1 MTSTYRAHP
10 SRATAGTP
18 RRPRW
23 AVGVAVLAALV
34 VLVPLAPTVV
44 VAQEADPDRPG
55 RVLVVSIPRLTWD
68 RVVDHEPEHL
78 TGFLAESAVGNLS
91 LRTIGP
97 RTSLGAAYV
106 TIGAG
111 NRAGVAGADAGRV
124 MPVTDRFENGSA
136 GDAFL
141 RRTGQRTEAE
151 IIHLSIASVQS
162 RNARYLYGAEPGALG
177 SALVEAGITP
187 VVVANTDVQAAPDAE
202 VATDPLFPTGE
213 PGEGSAESEAPLF
226 PADGPGVGLVEP
238 VQSENRPAGL
248 AMMTGD
254 GEIPVGH
261 VDRSLLIRDRTAP
274 FGVRLGAERVVTAVE
289 ERWRED
295 SVALVEL
302 SDLERADWYRS
313 RADGDQARQLVDDA
327 LEQSDQLLGRLL
339 DLAGPDD
346 LVMVVAPA
354 APRRGETLT
363 PVAVRGPGF
372 ESGILTSGTTRRP
385 GYVTLPDLAPSI
397 LHELDVAEPTSMSG
411 SPMAASN
418 DGDLAPARYERFVEL
433 NDATRF
439 RDQTVGP
446 ITVALVVLQ
455 VVFCALALLAL
466 QRDVPWARRLARGLA
481 LFTISVPVVSFA
493 LGALPFH
500 RAGFWPFTLSLV
512 VVSTALAAA
521 SLALGQ
527 RASVHR
533 RGVAMTIVP
542 LVLTYVVLAV
552 DITTGGRLQINTVF
566 GYSPVVAGRFAGFG
580 NPAYSLFSMAAVL
593 IACSAWVLLDGDRAP
608 SRRRWLVAGIVALF
622 SVTVVLD
629 GHPALGSDVGG
640 VLSII
645 PAAFVVVWLLLGRR
659 LRAGAVLAGVA
670 ITGAVVAAFAALDLA
685 RPVSEQTHL
694 ARLVRTTFGDEEG
707 GGLVTVIERKINA
720 NLNILTTSVW
730 TWTIPLALI
739 LLLRFTWRRPRI
751 FDDRLDDRPAT
762 QAVLWGGIA
771 MCVFGTAVN
780 DSGIAVPAV
789 MFTLFLPYVVC
800 LALAPP
806 IADDAEPVRS
816 PAEPGPTATD
826 DRDGPTAADGDQRDL
841 VGSAS

>member
-1 MTSTYRAHP
+1 MTPTPRAHQR
-10 SRATAGTP
+10 RATEPTL
-18 RRPRW
+18 RRRW
-23 AVGVAVLAALV
+23 AAIAACLTALV
-34 VLVPLAPTVV
+34 VLVPVV
-44 VAQEADPDRPG
+44 SPASAQTDRRERPS
-55 RVLVVSIPRLTWD
+55 RVLIVTVPRLTWD
-68 RVVDHEPEHL
+68 RVVDDAPEHL
-78 TGFLAESAVGNLS
+78 TEFLTEAAVGNLS

-97 RTSLGAAYV
+97 RTSLGAAYA

-151 IIHLSIASVQS
+151 IIHLSIAAVQS

-177 SALVEAGITP
+177 SALVDAGITP

-202 VATDPLFPTGE
+202 IATDPLFPTGE
-213 PGEGSAESEAPLF
+213 PGEGSAESEAPIF
-226 PADGPGVGLVEP
+226 PSDGPGAALVEP

-248 AMMTGD
+248 AVMTRE

-289 ERWRED
+289 ERWSED

-302 SDLERADWYRS
+302 SDLERADWYRG
-313 RADGDQARQLVDDA
+313 RADGGQARQLVDDA
-327 LEQSDQLLGRLL
+327 LRQSDELLGRLL
-339 DLAGPDD
+339 DLSGPDD

-354 APRRGETLT
+354 APRSGETLT

-372 ESGILTSGTTRRP
+372 ESGVLTSGTTRRP
-385 GYVTLPDLAPSI
+385 GYVTLPDLAPTV
-397 LHELDVAEPTSMSG
+397 LHELGVAEPASMSG

-418 DGDLAPARYERFVEL
+418 DGDLSPARYERFVEL

-481 LFTISVPVVSFA
+481 LFTISVPVVSFV
-493 LGALPFH
+493 LGLLPYH
-500 RAGFWPFTLSLV
+500 RAGFWPFTLSLIV
-512 VVSTALAAA
+512 ASTALAVL
-521 SLALGQ
+521 SLGLGR
-527 RASVHR
+527 RASARH

-542 LVLTYVVLAV
+542 LVLTYLVLAL

-580 NPAYSLFSMAAVL
+580 NPAYSLISMAAVL
-593 IACSAWVLLDGDRAP
+593 IACSAWVLLDGDRTA
-608 SRRRWLVAGIVALF
+608 SRRRGLVAGIVALF

-659 LRAGAVLAGVA
+659 LRVGAVLGGLA
-670 ITGAVVAAFAALDLA
+670 ITGTVVAAFAALDLA

-694 ARLVRTTFGDEEG
+694 ARLVRTTFGGEEG

-771 MCVFGTAVN
+771 MCLFGMAVN
-780 DSGIAVPAV
+780 DSGIAIPAV

-800 LALAPP
+800 LALTPSV
-806 IADDAEPVRS
+806 ADDDDDVGPGGLRGGPEPS
-816 PAEPGPTATD
+816 ATGD
-826 DRDGPTAADGDQRDL
+826 QDPPVTGDGDHEL
-841 VGSAS
+841 AGSTP

>member
-1 MTSTYRAHP
+1 MTTT
-10 SRATAGTP
+10 SRATRAGRSNVPALRAT
-18 RRPRW
+18 
-23 AVGVAVLAALV
+23 VVAACLVALA
-34 VLVPLAPTVV
+34 VLVPSASM
-44 VAQEADPDRPG
+44 AAARGDAPDRPG

-68 RVVDHEPEHL
+68 RVVDDAPEHL
-78 TGFLAESAVGNLS
+78 TAFVAESAVGNLS

-97 RTSLGAAYV
+97 RTSLGSAYV

-151 IIHLSIASVQS
+151 IIHLSIASVQA

-177 SALVEAGITP
+177 SALVDAGITP
-187 VVVANTDVQAAPDAE
+187 IVVANTDVQAAPDAE

-213 PGEGSAESEAPLF
+213 PGEGSAEAEAPLF
-226 PADGPGVGLVEP
+226 PTDGPGVALVEP

-248 AMMTGD
+248 AMMTQE

-274 FGVRLGAERVVTAVE
+274 FGVRLGPEQVVAAVE
-289 ERWRED
+289 ERWSD
-295 SVALVEL
+295 DAVALVEL

-313 RADGDQARQLVDDA
+313 RADGGQARQLVDDA
-327 LEQSDQLLGRLL
+327 LQHTDQLLGRLL
-339 DLAGPDD
+339 ELAGPDD
-346 LVMVVAPA
+346 LVIVVSPA
-354 APRRGETLT
+354 APRTGETLT
-363 PVAVRGPGF
+363 PIAVRGPGF
-372 ESGILTSGTTRRP
+372 DSGVLTSGTTRRP
-385 GYVTLPDLAPSI
+385 GYVTLSDLGPTV
-397 LHELDVAEPTSMSG
+397 LHELDVVEPASMSG

-418 DGDLAPARYERFVEL
+418 DGDLDPARYERFVEL

-439 RDQTVGP
+439 RDQTVAP

-466 QRDVPWARRLARGLA
+466 QRDVPWAQRLARGLA
-481 LFTISVPVVSFA
+481 LFTISVPVVSFG
-493 LGALPFH
+493 LGSLPFH
-500 RAGFWPFTLSLV
+500 RTGFWPFALSLV
-512 VVSTALAAA
+512 AISAALAAA
-521 SLALGQ
+521 SLALGR
-527 RASVHR
+527 RAPARH
-533 RGVAMTIVP
+533 RGVAMTIAP
-542 LVLTYVVLAV
+542 LVLTFLVLAA

-580 NPAYSLFSMAAVL
+580 NPAYSLFSMSAVL
-593 IACSAWVLLDGDRAP
+593 IACSAWVLFDGDRTV
-608 SRRRWLVAGIVALF
+608 SRRRWLVGGIVALF
-622 SVTVVLD
+622 AVTVVLD
-629 GHPALGSDVGG
+629 GHPAFGSDVGG

-659 LRAGAVLAGVA
+659 LRIGAVLGGVA
-670 ITGAVVAAFAALDLA
+670 VTGAVVAAFAALDLA

-694 ARLVRTTFGDEEG
+694 ARLVRTTFGGAQG
-707 GGLVTVIERKINA
+707 GGLATVVERKINA

-751 FDDRLDDRPAT
+751 FDDRLDHRPAT
-762 QAVLWGGIA
+762 SAVLWGGIA
-771 MCVFGTAVN
+771 LCVFGMAVN
-780 DSGIAVPAV
+780 DSGIAIPAM

-800 LALAPP
+800 LALTPSTAEEDPP
-806 IADDAEPVRS
+806 DPRPGAVDPGTDGDDLPGAERLD
-816 PAEPGPTATD
+816 A
-826 DRDGPTAADGDQRDL
+826 DRDLA
-841 VGSAS
+841 GSTP